1 MNSKKNRNKL
11 YEKVASGKVKWI
23 LLMVFIIFFLITIK
37 PVYEYAGMEAMFMA
51 VLFPVIGYSVIIGST
66 LNTSKMQKGISIIWG
81 LLFGGMPWIMT
92 VLPALIDD
100 PMYIAENI
108 VGIISIIVL
117 TMFIKIMPKRTK
129 YGNELYGKIKGFR
142 RFLEN
147 AEKQQLETLVEKNPQ
162 YFYDILPYTYALGV

>member
-1 MNSKKNRNKL
+1 
-11 YEKVASGKVKWI
+11 
-23 LLMVFIIFFLITIK
+23 
-37 PVYEYAGMEAMFMA
+37 
-51 VLFPVIGYSVIIGST
+51 
-66 LNTSKMQKGISIIWG
+66 MQKGISIIWG

-100 PMYIAENI
+100 PMYIVENI

-147 AEKQQLETLVEKNPQ
+147 AEKQQLEALVEKNPQ
-162 YFYDILPYTYALGV
+162 YFYDILPYTYALGVSKKWMEQFETIAL